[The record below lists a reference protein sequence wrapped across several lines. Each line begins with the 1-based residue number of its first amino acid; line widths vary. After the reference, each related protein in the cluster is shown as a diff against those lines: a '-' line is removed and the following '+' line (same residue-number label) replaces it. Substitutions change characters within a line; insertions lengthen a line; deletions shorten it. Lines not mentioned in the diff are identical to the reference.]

1 VRAQRID
8 KTLTNAAD
16 ARRFGSASGEYH
28 LDIGARVGGRGGDG
42 CDQKR
47 PNGGHGGNETTEGI
61 RLHIAILSRAD
72 NGRSATHLWK
82 GSRRQSSFVLRSSA
96 RDVSGIAAQSG

>member
-8 KTLTNAAD
+8 KILTNAAD
-16 ARRFGSASGEYH
+16 AGRFGSASGEYH

-47 PNGGHGGNETTEGI
+47 PHGGHGGNQETTEGM

-72 NGRSATHLWK
+72 NGRSATHLGQ
-82 GSRRQSSFVLRSSA
+82 GSRQNSYALRFTA
-96 RDVSGIAAQSG
+96 RDISGIAAQSG

>member
-1 VRAQRID
+1 M
-8 KTLTNAAD
+8 
-16 ARRFGSASGEYH
+16 
-28 LDIGARVGGRGGDG
+28 
-42 CDQKR
+42 
-47 PNGGHGGNETTEGI
+47 